1 MVEFVNQ
8 ADFGEKNAMG
18 NVCTFSPNLVPICSV
33 ESKPQKSVT
42 KAKDNSAHMH
52 MFQHCLPH
60 TIPDVYFNMYHH
72 CPCTTCTLY
81 IKFYS
86 NSLLYNVVAKILE
99 NVLGASI
106 DSQ

>member
-1 MVEFVNQ
+1 MCVHLAQTWCQFV
-8 ADFGEKNAMG
+8 
-18 NVCTFSPNLVPICSV
+18 V
-33 ESKPQKSVT
+33 SKVSHKKSVT

-60 TIPDVYFNMYHH
+60 TIRDVYVNMYHH
-72 CPCTTCTLY
+72 CPCTACTLY
-81 IKFYS
+81 IYS

-106 DSQ
+106 VNRVA